1 MPSVFRLEACSLLFI
16 NVISPTPHLFRQ
28 ARMCTHSCFKMMP
41 LRWSRPGPFHHWTPF
56 HARFLFP
63 LSKHS
68 AVSIHQASFHVFQFI
83 LHFCDQC
90 FSSLTLSA
98 DLVLVACIH
107 NDQPIKPK
115 FPLTVFVATKSTYRF
130 FFKSQRCTMHNVF
143 RVVNLNSNLGDMALL
158 AEPLLQLCFSLC
170 LKALSFSDRL
180 SHLYQVSHSGL
191 NLVQEVP

>member
-41 LRWSRPGPFHHWTPF
+41 LRWSRPGPCHHWTPF

-63 LSKHS
+63 LSKHRT
-68 AVSIHQASFHVFQFI
+68 VSIHQASFHVFQFI

-98 DLVLVACIH
+98 DLVLVACH
-107 NDQPIKPK
+107 SQWPTNKTQ
-115 FPLTVFVATKSTYRF
+115 VSTDSICGNEEHLQV

-170 LKALSFSDRL
+170 LKALSFSDSL

>member
-1 MPSVFRLEACSLLFI
+1 MAGPWKWTWKNVQKRLGIADLCDEEVSVDFKTASLLFCDCCSVFGVFHMPSVFRLEACSLLFI

-41 LRWSRPGPFHHWTPF
+41 LRWSQPGPCHHWTPF

-98 DLVLVACIH
+98 DLVLVACH
-107 NDQPIKPK
+107 
-115 FPLTVFVATKSTYRF
+115 
-130 FFKSQRCTMHNVF
+130 SQWPTN
-143 RVVNLNSNLGDMALL
+143 
-158 AEPLLQLCFSLC
+158 
-170 LKALSFSDRL
+170 KT
-180 SHLYQVSHSGL
+180 QVSTDSICGNEEHLQVFL
-191 NLVQEVP
+191 NPKGS